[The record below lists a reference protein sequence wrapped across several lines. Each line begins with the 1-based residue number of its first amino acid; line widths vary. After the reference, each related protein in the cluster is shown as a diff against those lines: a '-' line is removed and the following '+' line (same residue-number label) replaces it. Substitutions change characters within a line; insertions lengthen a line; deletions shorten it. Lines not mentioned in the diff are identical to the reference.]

1 MRRLAIACGFS
12 LAAGLLCCGGDGAIR
27 PPISDSQDEDDSDQ
41 PTTGGGV
48 RGPMPPAD
56 AGTAPVALPGGAA
69 GIGFDDMGF
78 SPTLGFLLVPAGRTG
93 DLDLLDPSSEEI
105 DPVGGFSTSATYAGG
120 DTFGVTSADEGNALV
135 YAVDRTTNTLAVV
148 DPRQKAIV
156 ARTMLAATP
165 GYVRYVAPTN
175 EVWVTE
181 PGMQQIEVF
190 TLDGATATAP
200 VHSMT
205 IGVGNGPESLE
216 IDATHEMAFTHQTN
230 ATVAIDVASHEIAA
244 TWPNGCT
251 TSRGLAVDSTRGWVI
266 SACEEGLIVVLAQT
280 GGATLGTAAVGGG
293 VDRITYDSARQR
305 LYVPTPAVSEMDI
318 IGLAATGVPQVLGV
332 EETTND
338 AHCAI
343 TAGGGAVYVCAPSLG
358 ELLFI
363 QDPF

>member
-1 MRRLAIACGFS
+1 M
-12 LAAGLLCCGGDGAIR
+12 AALLCCGGDGAIR

-56 AGTAPVALPGGAA
+56 AGAAPVALPGGAA

-78 SPTLGFLLVPAGRTG
+78 SATLGYVLVPAGRTG
-93 DLDLLDPSSEEI
+93 ELDLVDPSSEEI
-105 DPVGGFSTSATYAGG
+105 SPVGGFSTAATYVGG

-135 YAVDRTTNTLAVV
+135 YAVDRTSRTLAVV

-156 ARTMLAATP
+156 AHTTLAATP

-181 PGMQQIEVF
+181 PSMQQIEVF
-190 TLDGATATAP
+190 TLSGSAPTAP
-200 VHSMT
+200 VHAMT
-205 IGVGNGPESLE
+205 IGVGSGPESLE
-216 IDATHEMAFTHQTN
+216 IDALHRTAFTHQTN
-230 ATVAIDVASHEIAA
+230 ATVAIDVVAHQIVS

-251 TSRGLAVDSTRGWVI
+251 TSRGLAVDPGNGWVI
-266 SACEEGLIVVLAQT
+266 SACEEGLIVVLAEK
-280 GGATLGTAAVGGG
+280 GGATLGTVAVGGG
-293 VDRITYDSARQR
+293 VDRITYDDQRQR
-305 LYVPTPAVSEMDI
+305 LYVPTPAVSELDI
-318 IGLAATGVPQVLGV
+318 IGLAATGTPQVLGV
-332 EETTND
+332 ERTTND
-338 AHCAI
+338 AHCAV